1 MMKNSNKTIRYS
13 AMFTLIC
20 VLLVGFAAVSFS
32 KPVVADELTAA
43 QAAQHYVPNTC
54 MLESVHD
61 NGDSYTARF
70 ASDEVGMT
78 MSYDVTIDKTT
89 QEVSA
94 MQMNV
99 NGVKATSTSYQ
110 D

>member
-1 MMKNSNKTIRYS
+1 MMKSSNKIVRY
-13 AMFTLIC
+13 ATMFTLIC
-20 VLLVGFAAVSFS
+20 VMLIGFAAVSFS
-32 KPVVADELTAA
+32 KPVVADEVTAA

-54 MLESVHD
+54 MLENVHD

-70 ASDEVGMT
+70 ASDEVGMS
-78 MSYDVTIDKTT
+78 MVYDVTIDKST